1 MRPSQHQQRPL
12 PGLLKSGGS
21 GGRGPVPMRQQS
33 ANAAALSTKVKRK
46 KIIEILIKLF
56 MRLKL

>member
-1 MRPSQHQQRPL
+1 MRPNQHQQRPL

-33 ANAAALSTKVKRK
+33 ANAAALSTKVKH
-46 KIIEILIKLF
+46 KINKDLRIEIL
-56 MRLKL
+56 LKF